1 MRRSTSRFGRNG
13 RKDDGTPERVPRRA
27 SGAPSRAAASERRRW
42 LGLATVAAG
51 LTAASL
57 TAVLSPPSGGPVP
70 AANAGET
77 SAQGS
82 GAPELPDLSA
92 GAPPRAVRLADE
104 PVRDP
109 DPEPATPRVISGLAT
124 NGIPNVALN
133 AYRVAAARLDSA
145 NPSCGIEWPLL
156 AGIGRVESNHGR
168 YGGAVLNS
176 DGTARP
182 RILGPALNGVEF
194 AYIGD
199 SDGGRWDDDPVYD
212 RAMGPMQFIPTTW
225 RAYAIDADGDG
236 ETDPFDIDDAALAAA
251 NYLCRAGGDL
261 RTDAGQR
268 RAVFAYNHSDTY
280 VDQVLAL
287 ARAYASGIPVADL
300 PIVGNTTG
308 AVPSPDWS
316 GIPAAPGPAI
326 GRRDATT
333 SPPDLTTGY
342 TQQSAPAGGA
352 AGQPATTDG
361 GTAGAPP
368 ATGSESGPTPQ
379 GAAPPPPS
387 GQAPPPTSASE
398 PAPPPA
404 PKPEPA
410 PAPPPP
416 SIPLPPP
423 TNPLPPLPPPPPPP
437 ATDPLVPGVTCNVLG
452 DLVPDILGLPEC
464 P

>member
-13 RKDDGTPERVPRRA
+13 RKDDGTPERVPRHA
-27 SGAPSRAAASERRRW
+27 SGAPSRAAAIERRRW

-70 AANAGET
+70 AAHAGET

-109 DPEPATPRVISGLAT
+109 DPEPATPGVISGLAA

-145 NPSCGIEWPLL
+145 NPSCGIQWPLL

-251 NYLCRAGGDL
+251 NYLCTAGGDL

-268 RAVFAYNHSDTY
+268 RAVFAYNHSDSY
-280 VDQVLAL
+280 VNQVLAL
-287 ARAYASGIPVADL
+287 ARAYAGGIRVDDL
-300 PIVGNTTG
+300 PLSGNTTG
-308 AVPSPDWS
+308 AVPSPDWT

-326 GRRDATT
+326 GADDDTS
-333 SPPDLTTGY
+333 SPPDETTGAAPA
-342 TQQSAPAGGA
+342 SRRSGGGKVERDAPAGG
-352 AGQPATTDG
+352 GTPSSGGSSGNSSGGSSGGGSTDG
-361 GTAGAPP
+361 GDPV
-368 ATGSESGPTPQ
+368 
-379 GAAPPPPS
+379 
-387 GQAPPPTSASE
+387 
-398 PAPPPA
+398 PPPA
-404 PKPEPA
+404 SGEDPD

-416 SIPLPPP
+416 APRTSS
-423 TNPLPPLPPPPPPP
+423 PPPP
-437 ATDPLVPGVTCNVLG
+437 APAVPPPSVPTPALPTPSLPGTELIPGVTCGIPLK
-452 DLVPDILGLPEC
+452 PPC
-464 P
+464 PGN